1 MAKRGGFTSMWKT
14 ILQIALAVML
24 IIGGLSVFIKSAGD
38 SLGLI
43 DAVGGLFNGTL
54 RDIVVYVMAAIE
66 LITGILL
73 ILDLLKIKQID
84 KLDDLFLLI
93 IMIVWVVVFVVLEDI
108 VPLFK
113 GASFQLWDFLSNL
126 AKDAIMISAMGIIK
140 AKI

>member
-1 MAKRGGFTSMWKT
+1 MAKKGGFTSIWKT
-14 ILQIALAVML
+14 ILRIALAVML

-43 DAVGGLFNGTL
+43 DAVGGLFNGTVK
-54 RDIVVYVMAAIE
+54 DIVVYVMAAIE
-66 LITGILL
+66 LIAGILL
-73 ILDLLKIKQID
+73 ILDLLNIKQLD

-93 IMIVWVVVFVVLEDI
+93 IMIVWIAVFVVLEDI
-108 VPLFK
+108 IPLFK
-113 GASFQLWDFLSNL
+113 GKSFQIWDFISNL